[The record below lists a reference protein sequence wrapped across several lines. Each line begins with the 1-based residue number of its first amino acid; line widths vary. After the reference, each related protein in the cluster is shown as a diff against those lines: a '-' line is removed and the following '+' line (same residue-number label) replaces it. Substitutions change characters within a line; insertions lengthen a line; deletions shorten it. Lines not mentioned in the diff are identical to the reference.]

1 MNHFTEEALRHVAIG
16 NGKSTQDAAR
26 SHGRAVSRRFAVIAL
41 CLLTSAWGCSYSGG
55 KEETPSVPAVKVVA
69 KVGGRTITDHDLEME
84 FKHYKVVFRLDKP
97 EARDKADKLR
107 KSLLSRLVDN
117 VILELEADRL
127 GVIVTPGELDVEVKT
142 LLGEYDEP
150 GLNQTLTRNQMK
162 LDVWRKLLERNLRIK
177 KLIENEVESKIKVT
191 DIEIKE
197 YYDKNAEDFKLPER
211 IHVLQI
217 MVKDETDAVNV
228 RKKLLAKADFGT
240 MAKERSQ
247 SPDAA
252 QGGDLGFYSR
262 GQLPPEFENAVFN
275 LKEGDIS
282 DVVRSIYGLHIFKI
296 VKKEKPRDMTFAEAS
311 EKILDIL
318 KTNKRDEEFA
328 GWLAKVKSGV
338 PVTIYPEELSPQPS

>member
-1 MNHFTEEALRHVAIG
+1 MNHFKTPSPHASAVNGKPAQGPAHSAGRAALRGFGV
-16 NGKSTQDAAR
+16 T
-26 SHGRAVSRRFAVIAL
+26 AL

-55 KEETPSVPAVKVVA
+55 KEESPPPPAARVVA
-69 KVGGRTITDHDLEME
+69 KVGSRTITDQDLEME

-107 KSLLSRLVDN
+107 KSLLSRIVDN
-117 VILELEADRL
+117 VILEMEADRL
-127 GVIVTPGELDVEVKT
+127 GVTVTPGELDVEVKT

-177 KLIENEVESKIKVT
+177 RLIENEVESKINVT
-191 DIEIKE
+191 DAEVRE

-211 IHVLQI
+211 LRVLQI
-217 MVKDETDAVNV
+217 MVKDEADAVNV
-228 RKKLLAKADFGT
+228 RKKLMAKADFGT

-252 QGGDLGFYSR
+252 QGGDLGFYSK

-282 DVVRSIYGLHIFKI
+282 DVVRSIYGLHIFKV

-338 PVTIYPEELSPQPS
+338 PVTIYPEELSPRPS